1 MKSKLQKQGA
11 LYKTKTSK
19 NSDIKPQKIPLKNKG
34 STLLLMQN
42 LAAEPCYSTARK
54 TMKYRA
60 HITHQHRLQVERTAG
75 LRGSEFFSVFVTT

>member
-19 NSDIKPQKIPLKNKG
+19 NSDIKPQQIPLKNKS

-54 TMKYRA
+54 TMK
-60 HITHQHRLQVERTAG
+60 
-75 LRGSEFFSVFVTT
+75 